1 MKVRLLTISE
11 VKAEARKRFENSMQ
25 GEDVEPFRALM
36 IALLEQ
42 TYAEA
47 FFEGQIHG
55 YRSACE
61 ISKLDQGQD

>member
-1 MKVRLLTISE
+1 MRLLTISE
-11 VKAEARKRFENSMQ
+11 LKTEAQKIYLNSLQ
-25 GEDVEPFRALM
+25 GEDVAPFRTLM

-47 FFEGQIHG
+47 FFEGQVHG
-55 YRSACE
+55 YRCACE